1 MNGADKMFL
10 APSRSL
16 RCQYIPDPALIPAL
30 MLRMIPCWRSDPLFL
45 SFLI

>member
-10 APSRSL
+10 ASSRSL
-16 RCQYIPDPALIPAL
+16 RCQYIPDPALILAL
-30 MLRMIPCWRSDPLFL
+30 MLHMIPSWRSGPLFL